1 MILKIIIGL
10 IVGFVFG
17 YTLQRTG
24 ITKYPRVMGMLL
36 LKDFKILKFMLTAVT
51 FSMIGFYT
59 LDSLGI
65 IELNPKPLDWGK
77 LVGGLIFGAGMGLL
91 GYCPGTMLSR
101 IGEGKKDAWV
111 GLLGTVLGI
120 LFFAVNIKFFKTH
133 FTSKS
138 MSGDISAALGINQW
152 IIVPVAAILFIAI
165 IYLVNKKVDDY
176 KQNF

>member
-17 YTLQRTG
+17 YSLQRTG

-101 IGEGKKDAWV
+101 IGEGKKDAWL
-111 GLLGTVLGI
+111 GLLGMVMGI
-120 LFFAVNIKFFKTH
+120 LFYALNVNFFKTH
-133 FTSKS
+133 LKSQS
-138 MSGDISAALGINQW
+138 MSGDIAAALGISQW
-152 IIVPVAAILFIAI
+152 IIVPLAAIVFVAI
-165 IYLVNKKVDDY
+165 IYLVNKKVSDF
-176 KQNF
+176 KKNF

>member
-17 YTLQRTG
+17 YSLQRTG

-101 IGEGKKDAWV
+101 IGEGKRDAWL
-111 GLLGTVLGI
+111 GLLGTVMGM
-120 LFFAVNIKFFKTH
+120 LFFAINIDFFKKH
-133 FTSKS
+133 LTSKS
-138 MSGDISAALGINQW
+138 VSGDISAALGISQW
-152 IIVPVAAILFIAI
+152 IIVPLAAVIFVAI
-165 IYLVNKKVDDY
+165 IYVVNKKVSDFR
-176 KQNF
+176 KNF